1 MIVKWLSRF
10 CAFIALMTML
20 AAGAS
25 YYVVEEYRA
34 QGPLTAA
41 KTINFP
47 RKQGFVA
54 MVLTLH
60 KEGAIRDPY
69 IFGFMAVALNQYH
82 RFKAGEYEF
91 TAGMSAQDV
100 ANMLESGKV
109 LQHKVTLPEG
119 LTVREAI
126 ALIEKHPVLEGE
138 ITGDIKEGSLLPETY
153 LFMRGDK
160 RQDIVKRMQADM
172 KKTIDQLWPKRA
184 PNLPFSTPEQ
194 AIVLASIVEKET
206 GEAHERPLVASVFV
220 NRLRKSMRLQ
230 SDPTTIYGIEQ
241 KLGKPME
248 RALTYADLESVT
260 PYNTYVIDGLPP
272 APIANPGK
280 ASIAA
285 VLNPPQTDYLYFV
298 ATGTGGHRFAKSLD
312 EHNNNVRL
320 YRAVMS
326 GKASQ

>member
-1 MIVKWLSRF
+1 MVKWLSRF
-10 CAFIALMTML
+10 CGFIALLVVL

-25 YYVVEEYRA
+25 YYLVDQYRA
-34 QGPLTAA
+34 QGPLAAA
-41 KTINFP
+41 KTIHFP

-54 MVLTLH
+54 VVLHLH
-60 KEGAIRDPY
+60 KEDVIRDPY
-69 IFGFMAVALNQYH
+69 TFGFMAVVLNKYR

-91 TAGMSAQDV
+91 SPGMSAQEVVDL
-100 ANMLESGKV
+100 LESGRV
-109 LQHKVTLPEG
+109 MQHKVTLPEG
-119 LTVREAI
+119 LTVREAL

-138 ITGDIKEGSLLPETY
+138 ISGDIKEGSLLPETY

-172 KKTIDQLWPKRA
+172 KKTIDQLWPNRA
-184 PNLPFSTPEQ
+184 ANLPISTPEQ

-206 GEAHERPLVASVFV
+206 GVAHERPLVASVFV

-230 SDPTTIYGIEQ
+230 SDPTTVYGIEQ

-248 RALTYADLESVT
+248 RALTYDDLESVT

-285 VLNPPQTDYLYFV
+285 VLNPPQSDYLYFV

-326 GKASQ
+326 GKSN